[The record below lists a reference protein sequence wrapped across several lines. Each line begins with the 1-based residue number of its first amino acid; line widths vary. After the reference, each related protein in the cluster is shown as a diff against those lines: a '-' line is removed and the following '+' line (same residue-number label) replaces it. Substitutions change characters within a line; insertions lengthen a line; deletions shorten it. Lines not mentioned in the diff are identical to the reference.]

1 MDDGDGRSSGVVVV
15 GEEKGRRET
24 DCTGAKGRDW
34 AGASFEVAV
43 MMFGGRA
50 KEKNTKFWVSQ
61 SPNAAWSVRRPFS
74 ERN

>member
-1 MDDGDGRSSGVVVV
+1 VQ
-15 GEEKGRRET
+15 
-24 DCTGAKGRDW
+24 KGRDW

-43 MMFGGRA
+43 IMMFGGRA

-61 SPNAAWSVRRPFS
+61 SPNAAWSVRRSFS